1 MHMTE
6 QELNAIVESKL
17 EEQLAARLQADRNRI
32 REEVISA
39 LRREET
45 RKWYDRIN
53 AKHPVEDRYGG
64 LGPEGHAARL
74 KAMSAAAAKANAE
87 MDAAN
92 ARVVSGSLLEQR
104 SRADSAGG
112 SAGFEVRP
120 GRARS

>member
-1 MHMTE
+1 MTE
-6 QELNAIVESKL
+6 EELSKIVDAKL
-17 EEQLAARLQADRNRI
+17 ADALAARLEADRARV
-32 REEVISA
+32 RDEVVTA
-39 LRREET
+39 LRREAE
-45 RKWYDRIN
+45 RAHYARIN
-53 AKHPVEDRYGG
+53 ARHPIEDKYGG

-104 SRADSAGG
+104 SRADSACG